1 MSNTN
6 DFNSAAAG
14 SSSSNAKTYPD
25 NVSRMS
31 DVSTLSSEAQSS
43 GMTTSCLE
51 GGVLGKYNIAIKDKE
66 ILLELGI
73 SLLS

>member
-1 MSNTN
+1 MIPFPVLGTGKSCTL
-6 DFNSAAAG
+6 A
-14 SSSSNAKTYPD
+14 TLWT
-25 NVSRMS
+25 SR
-31 DVSTLSSEAQSS
+31 D
-43 GMTTSCLE
+43 TSLCLE